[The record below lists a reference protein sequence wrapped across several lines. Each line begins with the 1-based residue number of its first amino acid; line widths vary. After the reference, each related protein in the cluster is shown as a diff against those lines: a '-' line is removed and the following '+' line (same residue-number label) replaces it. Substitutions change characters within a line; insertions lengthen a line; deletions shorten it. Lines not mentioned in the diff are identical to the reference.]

1 MHVHT
6 LFLHPVDYVC
16 SDLGISHL
24 IILEEIQRN
33 VVILLTFL
41 EPEDLVVVE
50 LVEIVLKEFFLAL
63 EIGVPSGPRVL
74 HRVLVN

>member
-1 MHVHT
+1 
-6 LFLHPVDYVC
+6 
-16 SDLGISHL
+16 
-24 IILEEIQRN
+24 